1 MMSDR
6 KIHSTKNAPGALGP
20 YSQAVST
27 AGLLFTAGQV
37 PLDPST
43 GRMVDGGIREQTA
56 RVMDNL
62 QGILEAAGIGFE
74 DVVKATVFMSNMG
87 EFGEFNE
94 VYGTYF
100 EGLEP
105 PARSAFQVAA
115 LPLGAGIE
123 IEMIARLP

>member
-1 MMSDR
+1 MSAR
-6 KIHSTKNAPGALGP
+6 KIHSTKNAPGAIGS
-20 YSQAVST
+20 YSQAVSA

-37 PLDPST
+37 PLDPAT
-43 GRMVDGGIREQTA
+43 GKLVDGGIREQTT
-56 RVMDNL
+56 RVMENL
-62 QGILEAAGIGFE
+62 QGILGAAGLGFG
-74 DVVKATVFMSNMG
+74 DVIKATVFMADMG
-87 EFGEFNE
+87 DFSDFNE
-94 VYGTYF
+94 VYGRYF